1 MNRIIEIMKRGGVGG
16 GVLVKGPGC
25 LRYGQLVIY
34 NLLRYMPSEGQN
46 ILKWGDI
53 IRIHGVNLS
62 K

>member
-1 MNRIIEIMKRGGVGG
+1 MLSLPKREKAFGNGAVFRICRYEQ
-16 GVLVKGPGC
+16 LVK
-25 LRYGQLVIY
+25 IY
-34 NLLRYMPSEGQN
+34 NLLRYMPGEGQN